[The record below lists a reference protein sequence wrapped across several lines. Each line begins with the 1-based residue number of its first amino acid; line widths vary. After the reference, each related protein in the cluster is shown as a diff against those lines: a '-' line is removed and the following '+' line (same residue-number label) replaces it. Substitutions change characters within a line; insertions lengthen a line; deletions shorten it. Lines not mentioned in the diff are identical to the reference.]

1 MSRKYSDDTNI
12 ASPVD
17 LEHVATKRLV
27 RARKVKSRSTRRAR
41 ASNHVV
47 SGRDVVI
54 VIVLVNLP
62 NLAHARRVIAV
73 IVAHDVHVGAHVR
86 RAVDRSRESR
96 PVGSNT
102 AIEGSATTCGTSATR

>member
-1 MSRKYSDDTNI
+1 M
-12 ASPVD
+12 
-17 LEHVATKRLV
+17 
-27 RARKVKSRSTRRAR
+27 
-41 ASNHVV
+41 
-47 SGRDVVI
+47 I